1 MNPDKCNSSLSDRHR
16 CNMRA
21 DCVNFIGGFECQCQ
35 LGFIGNGFD
44 CRKDQDFE
52 KSILEPGGGQVDAQG
67 FLYFVEYKD
76 LKVGDAGV
84 ISSNHSQIDGRLQ
97 NQRTEGQFSLTSRFT

>member
-97 NQRTEGQFSLTSRFT
+97 NQRTEWQFSLTTRFT